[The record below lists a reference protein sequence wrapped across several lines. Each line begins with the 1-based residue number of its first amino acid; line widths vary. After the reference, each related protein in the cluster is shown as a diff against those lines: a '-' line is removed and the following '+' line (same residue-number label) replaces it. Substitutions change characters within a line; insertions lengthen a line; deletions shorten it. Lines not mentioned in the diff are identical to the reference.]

1 MLIKY
6 LLTLFYT
13 HYYMGKNKLD
23 MVGKKTK
30 HKKKKLTKKEFKQK
44 RDRLEADAIA
54 PNKG

>member
-30 HKKKKLTKKEFKQK
+30 HKKKKLTKKDKQGIV
-44 RDRLEADAIA
+44 DVPIA
-54 PNKG
+54 K